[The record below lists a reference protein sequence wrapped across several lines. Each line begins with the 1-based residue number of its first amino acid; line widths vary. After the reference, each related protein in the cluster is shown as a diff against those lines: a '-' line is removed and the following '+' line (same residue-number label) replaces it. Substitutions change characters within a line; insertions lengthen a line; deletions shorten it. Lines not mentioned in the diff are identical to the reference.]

1 MIGYQA
7 QAATNW
13 NNSNIKKVI
22 QTQVEE
28 FEPRLGVPK
37 ALTLKSIKAARKQ
50 NAKYCDIGVWSMYFP
65 PEDRGVIKGFASTEG
80 NSLFKHRSNTDEF
93 GSFIYRNVLKGIIE
107 NNLEK
112 LKSDFL
118 FAVNKKAFTSLKAST
133 FTDAFPN
140 YPMFG
145 EPKMRAHSALL
156 TMAVSYAVLESQLS
170 DNEKEAAK
178 NWGRIFFAN
187 MKTYEDGT
195 SSLTAI
201 LNGAGPDRNSIKIM
215 AMSAWSMVTEDKT
228 LFKKSL
234 SWYLA
239 ALEQIQD
246 GGFHKHFIK
255 NHRSKEIKY
264 HNDTYGA
271 LSIAAF
277 FFEEAG
283 FPALSYK
290 NSTGNSLADG
300 LDMLF
305 NYLGGK
311 NIGRKLPEPQKLEDV
326 NYHSRGNYGT
336 IAYAE
341 YLKLMVP
348 DGLSPEFNKVLNQ
361 MRNTGRL
368 EKSMSRNGLYSV
380 IHGGYTTCLLAM
392 DMRPNANTNSA
403 ISNQSESALSQ
414 LLDFYNHADF
424 DQRSCLIR
432 TIGSTDLWVMFKSNA
447 KLPSKRL
454 EERRQEA
461 YEKCSAN

>member
-1 MIGYQA
+1 MIFFQA
-7 QAATNW
+7 QAAGNWTN
-13 NNSNIKKVI
+13 SKSSSDIKKVI

-28 FEPRLGVPK
+28 FEPKLGVPQ
-37 ALTLKSIKAARKQ
+37 ALTLKSIKAARKR
-50 NAKYCDIGVWSMYFP
+50 NTKYCDIGGWSMYFP
-65 PEDRGVIKGFASTEG
+65 PEDRGVIKAFTTTKG
-80 NSLFKHRSNTDEF
+80 NSLFNHRSNTDEF
-93 GSFIYRNVLKGIIE
+93 GSFMYRNMLKGISE
-107 NNLEK
+107 NNLKK
-112 LKSDFL
+112 LRSDFL
-118 FAVNKKAFTSLKAST
+118 FAVNNEAFTSLKAST
-133 FTDAFPN
+133 FTDAYPN

-156 TMAVSYAVLESQLS
+156 TMALSYAVLESQLS
-170 DNEKEAAK
+170 GKEKEAAK

-187 MKTYEDGT
+187 METYKDGA

-201 LNGAGPDRNSIKIM
+201 SNGAGPDRNSIKIM
-215 AMSAWSMVTEDKT
+215 AMTAWSMVTEDKT

-271 LSIAAF
+271 LSVAAF

-290 NSTGNSLADG
+290 NSNGNSLLDG
-300 LDMLF
+300 LNMLF
-305 NYLGGK
+305 NYLGGEK
-311 NIGRKLPEPQKLEDV
+311 IGRKLPEPQKLRDV

-341 YLKLMVP
+341 YLKLTIS

-368 EKSMSRNGLYSV
+368 EKSQSRNGLYSV
-380 IHGGYTTCLLAM
+380 IYGGYTTCLLAI
-392 DMRPNANTNSA
+392 DMRPNTNTNSA
-403 ISNQSESALSQ
+403 TSN
-414 LLDFYNHADF
+414 
-424 DQRSCLIR
+424 
-432 TIGSTDLWVMFKSNA
+432 
-447 KLPSKRL
+447 
-454 EERRQEA
+454 
-461 YEKCSAN
+461 